1 MKFIDLFSGI
11 GGFRS
16 ALEELGHECIAYSEI
31 DKFAIK
37 SYKAIYDTD
46 GEIELGNISEI
57 SDEYISKLQGEVD
70 IVVGGSPCFR
80 KGTLITTKEGLK
92 PIEDIKKGDYVL
104 THNNRYKEVVVPM
117 VNPAKEI
124 YSLKVMNSVETYVT
138 PEHPVRA
145 IEKFS
150 KYNSKERKYDI
161 SFSKPKWIKVKD
173 LQKGKHYIQLGKSS
187 EETNPDNITKEEAW
201 LIGRY
206 IADGYLLTS
215 KRSGRKNS
223 FRRDVVFCVGKDKK
237 LKFENK
243 LSEYTMNP
251 SEEKTV
257 YKYRKQNERLFN
269 LVSKCGRGSENKEI
283 PQEYLNLPSEIL
295 EELIEGYLSGDGSC
309 SNGVYSFTTV
319 SEKLALSLVSGLNN
333 VYKNGAS
340 ITFSERPK
348 KHIIEGREVNQK
360 DTYRI
365 QLRKEYNKGREPQTL
380 KIDDFL
386 YAPIKKI
393 EIQETS
399 ETVYN
404 FEVEDDNSYVA
415 NNMVVHNC
423 QSFSIA
429 GNRGG
434 FDDTR
439 GTLFFE
445 YARTVKDIQ
454 PKYFIF
460 ENVKGML
467 SHDKGN
473 TIRTVLN
480 TFNDLGY
487 YIDFNVFNSKF
498 YDVPQNRERI
508 YIVGKRK
515 DLVDKPKY
523 QEKVKGKKKFD
534 EIHNWAVDNINYVEL
549 LPQLKT
555 EVTTRLIDV
564 LEDEVDEKYYLSEEK
579 TKKLTLDNDLG
590 GKLNMYDYNE
600 RDRVHSVNKVSPT
613 LNTMQGGDR
622 QPKVAVIGNT
632 SNTGHGGSNVY
643 NANGIAPTIT
653 ARDCN
658 GPKQIAVREATKQG
672 YAIAEQG
679 DSVNVTYPDSKT
691 RRGRVGKQVAQ
702 TLQAGEVNQGVVI
715 NDKICR
721 RCNSKLKPSD
731 LEDYEYVC
739 FECDENFYEFETK
752 DEVKAII
759 GSTQKNAYV
768 GDGSTSPSLT
778 SAMGQGGGHVPMPVY
793 SNLRI
798 RKLTPLE
805 CWRLQSFTD
814 EQFYK
819 AKDSGVSNSQLYKQA
834 GNAVTVNVVKYIA
847 KKLFNE

>member
-1 MKFIDLFSGI
+1 MKFIDMFSGI
-11 GGFRS
+11 GGFRT
-16 ALEELGHECIAYSEI
+16 AMENNGHECIAYSEI
-31 DKFAIK
+31 DKYAK
-37 SYKAIYDTD
+37 QSYQAMYDTEN
-46 GEIELGNISEI
+46 EIDLGDITNISQ
-57 SDEYISKLQGEVD
+57 EYLSRFKEEND

-80 KGTLITTKEGLK
+80 KGTLITTKNGLK
-92 PIEDIKKGDYVL
+92 PIEEIKKGDYVL

-423 QSFSIA
+423 QSFSLA
-429 GNRGG
+429 GSRKG
-434 FDDTR
+434 FEDTR

-445 YARTVKDIQ
+445 YAKVVKETQ
-454 PKYFIF
+454 PKYFLF
-460 ENVKGML
+460 ENVKGMM

-473 TIRTVLN
+473 TIRVVLG
-480 TFNDLGY
+480 TFNQLGY
-487 YIDFNVFNSKF
+487 YIDFNVFNSK
-498 YDVPQNRERI
+498 YYGVPQNRERI
-508 YIVGKRK
+508 YILGKRK
-515 DLVDKPKY
+515 DLVEQPKY
-523 QEKVKGKKKFD
+523 HDKTKGKKKFD

-549 LPQLKT
+549 LPPLQT

-579 TKKLTLDNDLG
+579 TKKLTLNLDLEGLSPALNCMRG
-590 GKLNMYDYNE
+590 GGLE
-600 RDRVHSVNKVSPT
+600 
-613 LNTMQGGDR
+613 
-622 QPKVAVIGNT
+622 PK
-632 SNTGHGGSNVY
+632 
-643 NANGIAPTIT
+643 
-653 ARDCN
+653 
-658 GPKQIAVREATKQG
+658 IAVREATKQG

-702 TLQAGEVNQGVVI
+702 TLQAGEVNQGVVM
-715 NDKICR
+715 NDI
-721 RCNSKLKPSD
+721 
-731 LEDYEYVC
+731 
-739 FECDENFYEFETK
+739 
-752 DEVKAII
+752 
-759 GSTQKNAYV
+759 
-768 GDGSTSPSLT
+768 
-778 SAMGQGGGHVPMPVY
+778 
-793 SNLRI
+793 RI
-798 RKLTPLE
+798 RKLSPLE
-805 CWRLQSFTD
+805 CWRLQGFTD

-819 AKDSGVSNSQLYKQA
+819 AKDSGVSNSQLYKQS
-834 GNAVTVNVVKYIA
+834 GNAITISVADAII
-847 KKLFNE
+847 KKITEG